1 MIADKLFSKII
12 YEAGP
17 CLRIDVVFD
26 TYRELSIKNAERMRR
41 IPGEAQPVRNIMA
54 AHPVRKW
61 KQFLSNSSNKIE
73 LIKFLVGE
81 WKLQKYK
88 NQLQNRVLFITCKD
102 VCYQVSSQS
111 VVLMPTLQCSHE
123 EADTRLL
130 FHAYHA
136 AQHRFSTVIIHCE
149 DTDVFVIALHS
160 IPTFKELGCKI
171 LLKGGNAN
179 RLKYFDLCSIYD
191 YLGPDVCSALPG
203 MHALTGCDTVSA
215 FAGKGKVA
223 ALKLVQTNPDISTTL
238 AKLSHSFGVPNE
250 KMVSVERFVCHLYGS
265 KKVTSIDE
273 LRYAT
278 FCAKKGN
285 IESQNLPPCQNTLRK
300 HIIPC

>member
-1 MIADKLFSKII
+1 MSLIAQRRNLDMRIVLTYPLGPLPWSLATPQGTLRKTNKSKLIQLLTHNVDPLDDVPGTAA
-12 YEAGP
+12 YV
-17 CLRIDVVFD
+17 IDMMSFVQKLPD
-26 TYRELSIKNAERMRR
+26 T
-41 IPGEAQPVRNIMA
+41 
-54 AHPVRKW
+54 
-61 KQFLSNSSNKIE
+61 
-73 LIKFLVGE
+73 
-81 WKLQKYK
+81 
-88 NQLQNRVLFITCKD
+88 
-102 VCYQVSSQS
+102 
-111 VVLMPTLQCSHE
+111 SH
-123 EADTRLL
+123 
-130 FHAYHA
+130 
-136 AQHRFSTVIIHCE
+136 V
-149 DTDVFVIALHS
+149 
-160 IPTFKELGCKI
+160 
-171 LLKGGNAN
+171 
-179 RLKYFDLCSIYD
+179 LKYFGLCSIYD
-191 YLGPDVCSALPG
+191 SLGPDVCSALPG

-215 FAGKGKVA
+215 FVGKGKVA